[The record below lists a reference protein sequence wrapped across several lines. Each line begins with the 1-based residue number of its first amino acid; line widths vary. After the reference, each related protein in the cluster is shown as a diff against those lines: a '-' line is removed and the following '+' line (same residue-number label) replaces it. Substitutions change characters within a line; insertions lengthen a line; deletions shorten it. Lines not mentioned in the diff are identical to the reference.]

1 MFSRLPR
8 CANSRNG
15 VTWHVLTAAIAASLI
30 AACSPETTQPVA
42 ANTAEAFERAIPAA
56 PKSGY
61 HYQSVEEQTLQDDT
75 FGNPGNLWVD
85 QGRELFESGNTSTA
99 CDSCHSG
106 IPATES
112 GDKPFTNS
120 WRSAAARYPAYDQT
134 LKRVLTLEQ
143 RINQCRTRY
152 QDQKAFE
159 WESPELLA
167 LTTFVARQSKG
178 IPINVVQTSLN
189 QQSLA
194 RGAAYYHQR
203 KGQLNL
209 ACRHCHEQ
217 NPGKMLRGDRLSEGL
232 PTGYPAYKLEWQTLG
247 SLQRRLRDC
256 DIGVRAEPHAFG
268 AQIYADLELYLKVR
282 AQGLPIDAPAVR
294 R

>member
-1 MFSRLPR
+1 M
-8 CANSRNG
+8 
-15 VTWHVLTAAIAASLI
+15 
-30 AACSPETTQPVA
+30 AACSPETTKPVVA
-42 ANTAEAFERAIPAA
+42 KTAEAFERAIPAA

-61 HYQSVEEQTLQDDT
+61 HYQSAEEQTLQDDT
-75 FGNPGNLWVD
+75 FGNPGTLWVD
-85 QGRELFESGNTSTA
+85 QGRELFESPNTSTA
-99 CDSCHSG
+99 CSSCHSV
-106 IPATES
+106 IPGTES
-112 GDKPFTNS
+112 GDKPFANS

-152 QDQKAFE
+152 QGQTAFE
-159 WESPELLA
+159 WESQELLA

-178 IPINVVQTSLN
+178 VPINVMQTSLN

-194 RGAAYYHQR
+194 RGAAYYQQR

-209 ACRHCHEQ
+209 ACRHCHEL

-282 AQGLPIDAPAVR
+282 AQGLPIDTPAVR